1 MDRLEGLKEN
11 IMLGNLIPAGT
22 GLTGAEAVMALG
34 EEYHKN
40 EY

>member
-1 MDRLEGLKEN
+1 
-11 IMLGNLIPAGT
+11 MLGNLIPAGT
-22 GLTGAEAVMALG
+22 GLFGPDEVIRLG